1 MSKFNVA
8 DFFNINII
16 TVRLDSS
23 LFSDPVIFSIS
34 PERFTQSWDINF
46 LHHFSKTKCI
56 LYTRRHA

>member
-23 LFSDPVIFSIS
+23 LFADPVIFSIS

-46 LHHFSKTKCI
+46 LHNFSKTKCI